1 MKILIADKL
10 SPLAEEHLAADGNE
24 VRTDPS
30 LTTDDLVT
38 EIGEAT
44 NVLVVRSTK
53 ITKDVIDAASKL
65 GLIVRAGAGFNTIDV
80 DHASERGIYVANCPG
95 KNADAVAELAIG
107 LLIAADRQIVNANVD
122 LRAGRW
128 EKSIYGKAYG
138 LKGRTLGLLGFG
150 AIGKAVARRALG
162 LEMKVLAWSRSLTDE
177 IADQVGVERAG
188 SAAEIAEQSDAV
200 SVHLP
205 LNDATKHFVN
215 ATFLEKMRP
224 SSILI
229 NTSRGGLVDSA
240 ALAKAV
246 EEKSLR
252 VGIDVFENEPSGGKA
267 AFDQVELAN
276 LVTCTPHIG
285 ASTDQTAE
293 AIAAE
298 VVRIIRQYRENG
310 FPPSPVNMQRT
321 SPAACRLTV
330 QHLNQVGVLA
340 TILDGIRAEN
350 INVLEM
356 QNAIFDGAKTATCT
370 LRLDAVPAS
379 EWLEQL
385 VPNNSSILNVTV
397 QEARIA

>member
-10 SPLAEEHLAADGNE
+10 SPLAEELLKADGNE

-38 EIGEAT
+38 KIGDAT
-44 NVLVVRSTK
+44 NVLVVRSTRV
-53 ITKDVIDAASKL
+53 TKDIIDAAGKL

-107 LLIAADRQIVNANVD
+107 LLIAADRQIVNASVD
-122 LRAGRW
+122 LRAGNW
-128 EKSIYGKAYG
+128 EKSKYGKAYG

-150 AIGKAVARRALG
+150 AIGKAVAKRALG
-162 LEMKVLAWSRSLTDE
+162 MEMKVLAWSRSLTDE
-177 IADQVGVERAG
+177 IADQFGVERAG
-188 SAAEIAEQSDAV
+188 SAAEVAERSDAV

-205 LNDATKHFVN
+205 LNDATQHFVD
-215 ATFLEKMRP
+215 AAFLGKMRP

-229 NTSRGGLVDSA
+229 NTSRGELVDSA

-252 VGIDVFENEPSGGKA
+252 VGIDVFENEPSGGQA
-267 AFDQVELAN
+267 AFDQVDLAN
-276 LVTCTPHIG
+276 IVTCTPHIG

-293 AIAAE
+293 AIATE

-330 QHLNQVGVLA
+330 QHLNKVGVLA

-356 QNAIFDGAKTATCT
+356 QNAIFDGAKTASCT

-379 EWLEQL
+379 EWLERL
-385 VPNNSSILNVTV
+385 VKNEAILNVTIQV
-397 QEARIA
+397 TPTT

>member
-10 SPLAEEHLAADGNE
+10 SPLAEELLKADGNE

-38 EIGEAT
+38 KIGDAT
-44 NVLVVRSTK
+44 NVLVVRSTRV
-53 ITKDVIDAASKL
+53 TKDIVDAAGKL

-107 LLIAADRQIVNANVD
+107 LLIAADRQIVNASVD
-122 LRAGRW
+122 LRAGNW
-128 EKSIYGKAYG
+128 EKSKYGKAYG

-150 AIGKAVARRALG
+150 AIGKAVAKRALG
-162 LEMKVLAWSRSLTDE
+162 MEMKVLAWSRSLTDE
-177 IADQVGVERAG
+177 IADQFGVERAG
-188 SAAEIAEQSDAV
+188 SAAEVAERSDAV

-205 LNDATKHFVN
+205 LNDATQHFVD
-215 ATFLEKMRP
+215 AAFLGKMRP

-229 NTSRGGLVDSA
+229 NTSRGELVDSA

-252 VGIDVFENEPSGGKA
+252 VGIDVFENEPSGGQA
-267 AFDQVELAN
+267 AFDQVDLAN
-276 LVTCTPHIG
+276 IVTCTPHIG

-293 AIAAE
+293 AIATE

-330 QHLNQVGVLA
+330 QHLNKVGVLA

-356 QNAIFDGAKTATCT
+356 QNAIFDGAKTASCT

-379 EWLEQL
+379 EWLERL
-385 VPNNSSILNVTV
+385 VKNEAILNVTIQV
-397 QEARIA
+397 TPTT